1 MLDRVTNFI
10 QRMLDLVD
18 EVLNAGFPPR
28 TWEEAYAFIKTVIFD
43 IIGSLSPMYII
54 LFATAAAIVGFAGY
68 KLFKIGLYGIGA
80 VGLAYGAKYLA
91 PYVVGYYQGFL
102 PEGFDGTVIL
112 MVVAAVIGAILARFS
127 RKFLVLCLG
136 GGFGYI
142 VGSRF
147 VAGEVSNYFNTLEFL
162 KDEIA
167 SIAFGV
173 VCAAIC
179 GIIFLLVFQH
189 AWIILTSI
197 GGLATAGL
205 LLGMLVMPDAGK
217 MIWLY
222 FIAAGGVVGLIAL
235 IHQYQSEA
243 RENDIFYTFTL

>member
-1 MLDRVTNFI
+1 MLDMATNFI
-10 QRMLDLVD
+10 HRMLSLV
-18 EVLNAGFPPR
+18 EEILSSGFPPK
-28 TWEEAYAFIKTVIFD
+28 TWEEAYAFIKKVLFD

-68 KLFKIGLYGIGA
+68 KLFKIGLYGVGA

-91 PYVVGYYQGFL
+91 PFVVGYYQSFL
-102 PEGFDGTVIL
+102 PMGIDGTVAL
-112 MVVAAVIGAILARFS
+112 MVVAAIIGAVLARFN

-136 GGFGYI
+136 GGLGYLI
-142 VGSRF
+142 GSGF
-147 VAGEVSNYFNTLEFL
+147 VAGEVAKYFNTLEFL
-162 KDEIA
+162 KGDIA

-179 GIIFLLVFQH
+179 GILFLLIFQH

-197 GGLATAGL
+197 GGMATAGL
-205 LLGMLVMPDAGK
+205 LTGMLLMPNAGK
-217 MIWLY
+217 MMWLY
-222 FIAAGGVVGLIAL
+222 FVAAGGVVGIIAM
-235 IHQYQSEA
+235 IHQYQTEA